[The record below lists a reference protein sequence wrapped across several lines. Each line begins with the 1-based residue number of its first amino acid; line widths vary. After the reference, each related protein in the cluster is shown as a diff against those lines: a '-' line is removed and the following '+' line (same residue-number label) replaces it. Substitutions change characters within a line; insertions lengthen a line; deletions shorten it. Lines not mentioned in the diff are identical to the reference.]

1 MDQREYWDSVADEKV
16 FTIPLRFDEFR
27 ACTDENSAIL
37 DFGCGYGRILS
48 QLRDRGYKN
57 LYGVDFSGNMISRA
71 RKNLEAADLRTIPD
85 AVIPFPDGTFH
96 AVILIALLTCF
107 PGDRQLFD
115 LIRET
120 RRVIK
125 PGGIVY
131 IGDFLL
137 NQDERN
143 LRRYRE
149 AEGKTGVYGVF
160 ELAEGA
166 VVRHFSEEFIET
178 LLGGFEKRFY
188 IEETYTTM
196 NGNRSRGFTYMGRK
210 FS

>member
-1 MDQREYWDSVADEKV
+1 M
-16 FTIPLRFDEFR
+16 FTIPLRFEEFR
-27 ACTDENSAIL
+27 ARAGENSAVL
-37 DFGCGYGRILS
+37 DFGCGYGRILT

-57 LYGVDFSGNMISRA
+57 LYGADFSENMISRA
-71 RKNLEAADLRTIPD
+71 RKNLEKVELRTVPGT
-85 AVIPFPDGTFH
+85 AIPFPDGTFQ

-107 PGDRQLFD
+107 PEDQRLFE
-115 LIRET
+115 LIREVH
-120 RRVIK
+120 RVIK

-131 IGDFLL
+131 VGDFLI
-137 NQDERN
+137 NRDERN

-149 AEGKTGVYGVF
+149 AAGKTGVYGVF

-178 LLGGFEKRFY
+178 LLEDFERRFY

-196 NGNRSRGFTYMGRK
+196 NGNHSRGFTYIGLK
-210 FS
+210 K